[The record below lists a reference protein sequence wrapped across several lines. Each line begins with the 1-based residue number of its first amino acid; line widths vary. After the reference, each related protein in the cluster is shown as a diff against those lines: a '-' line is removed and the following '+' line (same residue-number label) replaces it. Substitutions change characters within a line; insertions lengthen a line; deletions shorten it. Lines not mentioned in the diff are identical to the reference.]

1 MSEKPAR
8 PKKASAK
15 TSKDEAGVLGSLPAT
30 RATRVGGDRTRGTAA
45 KPKAPA
51 RKPKPKAAAKPR
63 TAAKPKAAANPAPQP
78 ATPHRPRPVRAG
90 APALK
95 ESTERAQKMHTAQ
108 EPSTVFELLDTV
120 ADHEIARAEALK
132 KFVAAAQPLVASL
145 TPEQKRRVPAFLG
158 LGESD
163 RGPNSG
169 ELWIFEE
176 EED

>member
-15 TSKDEAGVLGSLPAT
+15 TSKDDAGVLGSLPAT
-30 RATRVGGDRTRGTAA
+30 RATRVGGDRTRSTAA

-51 RKPKPKAAAKPR
+51 SKPKPKAAAKPR

-95 ESTERAQKMHTAQ
+95 ELTERTR
-108 EPSTVFELLDTV
+108 FE
-120 ADHEIARAEALK
+120 
-132 KFVAAAQPLVASL
+132 
-145 TPEQKRRVPAFLG
+145 TPEPRAA
-158 LGESD
+158 
-163 RGPNSG
+163 NSG
-169 ELWIFEE
+169 PPTGTELVTTAIQAAGELAQIGFTVGGQVLKRAVKRLPKP
-176 EED
+176 